1 MYASVCAYVLVRVR
15 VSVCIHAHSTHIR
28 RHERIF
34 ISILYV
40 DMHILQFYMN
50 MNIKLKDEASAKGG
64 LFAAQRGNLSAVLLL
79 EQAKYAS
86 FRSHA
91 LVSVSVE
98 TPGPV
103 SLAISQ
109 RCYRPA
115 HECV

>member
-1 MYASVCAYVLVRVR
+1 
-15 VSVCIHAHSTHIR
+15 
-28 RHERIF
+28 
-34 ISILYV
+34 
-40 DMHILQFYMN
+40 MHILHFYMN
-50 MNIKLKDEASAKGG
+50 MNIKLKYEASAKGG